1 MCDVLPDSV
10 FLEIFDLYIQ
20 EARDNS
26 VSFGGIE
33 VWNTLVHV
41 CRHWRRVVFESP
53 LRLDLQLLC
62 TDKTT
67 MRGMLDIWPPLPI
80 FILARGSISD
90 VDNIVAFLEHNDRI
104 CQIVLREAP
113 KLLLE
118 KISAALMHE
127 SFPALTNLKLMLR
140 PPWRA

>member
-1 MCDVLPDSV
+1 
-10 FLEIFDLYIQ
+10 
-20 EARDNS
+20 
-26 VSFGGIE
+26 
-33 VWNTLVHV
+33 
-41 CRHWRRVVFESP
+41 
-53 LRLDLQLLC
+53 
-62 TDKTT
+62 